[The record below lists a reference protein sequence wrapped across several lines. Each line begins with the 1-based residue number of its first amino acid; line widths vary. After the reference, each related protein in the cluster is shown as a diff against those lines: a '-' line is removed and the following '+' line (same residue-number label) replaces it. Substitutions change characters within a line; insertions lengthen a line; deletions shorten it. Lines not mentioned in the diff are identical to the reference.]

1 MEKQKLSRRDFLK
14 NSAAIGS
21 STLILSS
28 FPWLKS
34 IAEEKFE
41 TSKKELKIAFIGL
54 GDRGTALLDN
64 MLAFAEKDN
73 ISIVALCDNYEP
85 NLQRAISKLSGK
97 TRPYTDYEQLLYKEE
112 QLDAV
117 IVATPLTQHAHIVID
132 ALNKGINVFCEK
144 AWARTLPDVKRMWNA
159 YQKSGKILQIGH
171 QRMFDPKYLKAYQ
184 MVKDGA
190 IGEITH
196 MHAYWHR
203 HGDWRR
209 PLPKGHPELE
219 RQINWRLYKD
229 LSAGLHTELETHQVH
244 VANWFMNAEPIQVMG
259 AGGINYYR
267 NTEREVDDNISVIFT
282 YPNGAHLIYDSI
294 NSNKHYGLE
303 EKIMGPKGTL
313 EIEQNRVYFENE
325 KGASSIEKLIND
337 IENSVFDVVPI
348 GGATWI
354 PETAEKNR
362 GEVIYPRWK
371 SEETMLQLVA
381 FANFIRKGE
390 FPAEITRQAYY
401 ATMWS
406 LLAEKAIEENK
417 ILTLPEEY
425 KI

>member
-1 MEKQKLSRRDFLK
+1 MESRNLSRRDFIR
-14 NSAAIGS
+14 NSAAVGGGA
-21 STLILSS
+21 LLLSS
-28 FPWLKS
+28 FPWLKG
-34 IAEEKFE
+34 IAEDKIN
-41 TSKKELKIAFIGL
+41 TSKKLLKIAFIGV

-64 MLAFAEKDN
+64 MLAFSEKDN
-73 ISIVALCDNYEP
+73 ISVVAVCDNYEP
-85 NLQRAISKLSGK
+85 NLQRALAKLAGK
-97 TRPYTDYEQLLYKEE
+97 AKGYSDYAEMLDNE

-117 IVATPLTQHAHIVID
+117 VVATPLTLHADIVVD
-132 ALNKGINVFCEK
+132 ALGRGLHVFCEK
-144 AWARTLPDVKRMWNA
+144 AWARTLPDAKRMWDA
-159 YQKSGKILQIGH
+159 YQASGKILQIGH

-184 MVKDGA
+184 MVQDGA

-209 PLPKGHPELE
+209 PLPEGHPELE

-267 NTEREVDDNISVIFT
+267 NTEREVEDNISVIFT

-303 EKIMGPKGTL
+303 EQFMGPKGTL
-313 EIEQNRVYFENE
+313 EIEQNRIFRENAR
-325 KGASSIEKLIND
+325 GASSIEKLIND

-362 GEVIYPRWK
+362 GEVVFPRWK

-381 FANFIRKGE
+381 FADFIRDGG
-390 FPAEITRQAYY
+390 FPVDFTRQAYY
-401 ATMWS
+401 ATVWS